1 MKEWMGHVGAMLVV
15 AVWGTTFVSSKLLI
29 GYGLTP
35 ADIFFYRFLLAYV
48 CMVAVSHRR
57 MWSGS
62 YSLLMRRVMLR
73 YGAIFLTRKVFGYG
87 VLTILPWFLLVH
99 PLCTDTAILMRT
111 PVLSNLLFLGLVAST
126 GGFLV
131 WNRVMKVLGA
141 VRLTN
146 YVYFQSLLTMA
157 VGSVVL
163 HERVTWMALLG
174 CMVLIGGML
183 VALNSGKKAKAAQA
197 TT

>member
-15 AVWGTTFVSSKLLI
+15 AVWGTTFVSSKVLI

-35 ADIFFYRFLLAYV
+35 ADIFFYRFLLAYM
-48 CMVAVSHRR
+48 CLVAVSHRR
-57 MWSGS
+57 MWSAC
-62 YSLLMRRVMLR
+62 YSLLM
-73 YGAIFLTRKVFGYG
+73 
-87 VLTILPWFLLVH
+87 
-99 PLCTDTAILMRT
+99 
-111 PVLSNLLFLGLVAST
+111 LGLVAST

-141 VRLTN
+141 
-146 YVYFQSLLTMA
+146 
-157 VGSVVL
+157 VVL

>member
-1 MKEWMGHVGAMLVV
+1 MDVLRHRCLCPFHDDGRPSLTFNTRSNRYRCFVCDARGSNIDLVMKSQGWTFRQACTWMASQFGLVMSHEMTTSQMLQ
-15 AVWGTTFVSSKLLI
+15 AKALYRPAPKHTSP
-29 GYGLTP
+29 GLPT
-35 ADIFFYRFLLAYV
+35 
-48 CMVAVSHRR
+48 
-57 MWSGS
+57 
-62 YSLLMRRVMLR
+62 
-73 YGAIFLTRKVFGYG
+73 
-87 VLTILPWFLLVH
+87 
-99 PLCTDTAILMRT
+99 TDTEYLEGLMRT

-141 VRLTN
+141 VRVTN
-146 YVYFQSLLTMA
+146 YVYFQSLLTMT
-157 VGSVVL
+157 VGAVVL

>member
-57 MWSGS
+57 MWSAC
-62 YSLLMRRVMLR
+62 YSLLMRRVML
-73 YGAIFLTRKVFGYG
+73 
-87 VLTILPWFLLVH
+87 
-99 PLCTDTAILMRT
+99 RT

-183 VALNSGKKAKAAQA
+183 VALNSGKKVKAAQA

>member
-73 YGAIFLTRKVFGYG
+73 
-87 VLTILPWFLLVH
+87 
-99 PLCTDTAILMRT
+99 T

-163 HERVTWMALLG
+163 HERVIWMALLG

>member
-15 AVWGTTFVSSKLLI
+15 AVWGTTFVSSKVLI
-29 GYGLTP
+29 GFGLTP
-35 ADIFFYRFLLAYV
+35 ADIFSYRFLLAYM
-48 CMVAVSHRR
+48 CLVAVSHRR
-57 MWSGS
+57 MWSAC
-62 YSLLMRRVMLR
+62 YSLLM
-73 YGAIFLTRKVFGYG
+73 
-87 VLTILPWFLLVH
+87 
-99 PLCTDTAILMRT
+99 
-111 PVLSNLLFLGLVAST
+111 LGLVAST

-141 VRLTN
+141 VRVTN
-146 YVYFQSLLTMA
+146 YVYFQSLLTMT
-157 VGSVVL
+157 VGAVVL

>member
-1 MKEWMGHVGAMLVV
+1 MCL
-15 AVWGTTFVSSKLLI
+15 
-29 GYGLTP
+29 
-35 ADIFFYRFLLAYV
+35 
-48 CMVAVSHRR
+48 VAVSHRR
-57 MWSGS
+57 MWSAC
-62 YSLLMRRVMLR
+62 YSLLM
-73 YGAIFLTRKVFGYG
+73 
-87 VLTILPWFLLVH
+87 
-99 PLCTDTAILMRT
+99 
-111 PVLSNLLFLGLVAST
+111 LGLVAST

-141 VRLTN
+141 VRVTN
-146 YVYFQSLLTMA
+146 YVYFQSLLTMT
-157 VGSVVL
+157 VGAVVL

>member
-1 MKEWMGHVGAMLVV
+1 
-15 AVWGTTFVSSKLLI
+15 
-29 GYGLTP
+29 GLTP

-57 MWSGS
+57 MWSAC
-62 YSLLMRRVMLR
+62 YSLLM
-73 YGAIFLTRKVFGYG
+73 
-87 VLTILPWFLLVH
+87 
-99 PLCTDTAILMRT
+99 
-111 PVLSNLLFLGLVAST
+111 LGLVAST

-141 VRLTN
+141 VRVTN
-146 YVYFQSLLTMA
+146 YVYFQSLLTMT
-157 VGSVVL
+157 VGAVVL

>member
-15 AVWGTTFVSSKLLI
+15 AVWGTTFVSSKVLI

-57 MWSGS
+57 IWSGS
-62 YSLLMRRVMLR
+62 CSRPMRRMML
-73 YGAIFLTRKVFGYG
+73 
-87 VLTILPWFLLVH
+87 
-99 PLCTDTAILMRT
+99 RT

-197 TT
+197 NT